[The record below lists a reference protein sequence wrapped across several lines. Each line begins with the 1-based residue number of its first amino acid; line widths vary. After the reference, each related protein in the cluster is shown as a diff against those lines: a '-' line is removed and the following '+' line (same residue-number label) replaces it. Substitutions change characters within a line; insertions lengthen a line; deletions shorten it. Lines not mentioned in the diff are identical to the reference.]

1 MDRHPTGR
9 RSTPFATLTTP
20 QPNREPHELRSE
32 RLSATRTG
40 CNCDRSL
47 ARQADLAT
55 EIEGLNARLGLP
67 GSLGALGVPESVIP
81 EMADKAEKDH
91 STPTNPRPC
100 SAADYAALMWES
112 IARS

>member
-1 MDRHPTGR
+1 MG
-9 RSTPFATLTTP
+9 
-20 QPNREPHELRSE
+20 
-32 RLSATRTG
+32 
-40 CNCDRSL
+40 L
-47 ARQADLAT
+47 ARDADLAAET
-55 EIEGLNARLGLP
+55 EGLNARIGLP
-67 GSLGALGVPESVIP
+67 RSLRAMGVPESVIP